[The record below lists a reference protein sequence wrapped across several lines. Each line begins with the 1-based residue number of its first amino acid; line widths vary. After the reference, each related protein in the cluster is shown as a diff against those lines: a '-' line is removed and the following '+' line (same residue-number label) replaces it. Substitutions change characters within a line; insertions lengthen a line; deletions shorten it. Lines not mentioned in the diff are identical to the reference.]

1 MRGPLFANTYFE
13 GNDCIV
19 PGSTPY
25 SIKHPCYATAANL
38 SAVVFHTG
46 GNKLYTAN
54 ASFSESCG
62 SVVADSHE
70 AWQAAG
76 QDPGTTVHEWP
87 SPNRVLAMGKR
98 RLGL

>member
-25 SIKHPCYATAANL
+25 SIKKPCYATVANL
-38 SAVVFHTG
+38 SAAIFHTG
-46 GNKLYTAN
+46 DNNLYTYN
-54 ASFSESCG
+54 ATFSESCG
-62 SVVADSHE
+62 TVVADSHE

-76 QDPGTTVHEWP
+76 QDPGTAVHEWP
-87 SPNRVLAMGKR
+87 SPKRVLAMGKR